1 MILLGLSEHD
11 SCFKTKISI
20 RRDGLETQV
29 VLDEGFCLDVQ
40 SHKPWRDIGLDYE
53 AISFVPQ
60 KSSFQTYFSVLENIY
75 QIQSH
80 LAVVQNKL
88 YTFHG
93 ILLIVLKNMCRDGVS
108 TLQ

>member
-1 MILLGLSEHD
+1 MCSHTSLGEILGWIM
-11 SCFKTKISI
+11 K
-20 RRDGLETQV
+20 
-29 VLDEGFCLDVQ
+29 Q
-40 SHKPWRDIGLDYE
+40 SP
-53 AISFVPQ
+53 FVPQ
-60 KSSFQTYFSVLENIY
+60 KSSFQTDFSVLENIY